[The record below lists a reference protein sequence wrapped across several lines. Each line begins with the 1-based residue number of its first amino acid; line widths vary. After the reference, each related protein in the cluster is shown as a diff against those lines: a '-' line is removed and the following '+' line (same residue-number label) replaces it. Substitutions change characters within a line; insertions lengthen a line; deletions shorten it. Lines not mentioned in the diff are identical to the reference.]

1 MVPQHRGGTLKTT
14 KTAFKYIS
22 RVTLTGDKGNIRLLC
37 PLRKAMQMNVRLCDI
52 LSVYVILC

>member
-22 RVTLTGDKGNIRLLC
+22 RVTLLVANSAK
-37 PLRKAMQMNVRLCDI
+37 PFH
-52 LSVYVILC
+52 